1 MNECVDIL
9 ADKLYKGGKI
19 QDKCEE
25 AGFYE
30 RLILLEKQFKGA
42 SVLMHKLGYLPTG
55 FRNLWSN
62 ERLLNVVEQLIG
74 PDIAGKLYKSHELV
88 LIPSPQ
94 VIQFGTLEPRHHAMS
109 KPQCH
114 GIRTMPTWIP
124 QHSTHSCPQPGSPSS
139 TQTST
144 MAACR

>member
-30 RLILLEKQFKGA
+30 RLTLLEKQFKGA
-42 SVLMHKLGYLPTG
+42 AVLLHKMGYLPTG
-55 FRNLWSN
+55 FQNLWSN

-74 PDIAGKLYKSHELV
+74 PDIGGEYYSPSLLCKSHELV
-88 LIPSPQ
+88 LPPFPHRSSS
-94 VIQFGTLEPRHHAMS
+94 LEP
-109 KPQCH
+109 
-114 GIRTMPTWIP
+114 
-124 QHSTHSCPQPGSPSS
+124 
-139 TQTST
+139 
-144 MAACR
+144 